1 VIDQADKLRA
11 LVQTVAPSSDA
22 QGSGVPMVVVTGGRA
37 GVGATTV
44 ALNLAAVL
52 ADGGARVLLVDGA
65 QQRNEFVEPAGIR
78 PNVQYTW
85 ADVLAGKCEL
95 EEAVVDGPVGV
106 RLLLTRGR
114 VSQFDSAHC
123 RPRRES
129 GSRRDAATWGDS
141 RRAQE
146 RLIGELRSLEED
158 YDLIVVDSGCGP
170 TAWSRRFW
178 AGAKLIVLVTTPEDA
193 AVLNAYATL
202 KYCAQA
208 AGRLP
213 VRLLVNQAE
222 SDAAA
227 NAAHRRLE
235 SACQRF
241 LSRSIPALP
250 ALPRHGGEFMRAQ
263 PAPRVWEIPNTPFGH
278 AVLWLGRVVS
288 ELMAKGL
295 GGPCAT
301 ACSAPS
307 DVEYSGSTAR
317 G

>member
-1 VIDQADKLRA
+1 
-11 LVQTVAPSSDA
+11 
-22 QGSGVPMVVVTGGRA
+22 
-37 GVGATTV
+37 
-44 ALNLAAVL
+44 
-52 ADGGARVLLVDGA
+52 
-65 QQRNEFVEPAGIR
+65 
-78 PNVQYTW
+78 
-85 ADVLAGKCEL
+85 
-95 EEAVVDGPVGV
+95 
-106 RLLLTRGR
+106 
-114 VSQFDSAHC
+114 
-123 RPRRES
+123 
-129 GSRRDAATWGDS
+129 
-141 RRAQE
+141 
-146 RLIGELRSLEED
+146 LIGELRSLEED

-227 NAAHRRLE
+227 SAAHRRLE

-241 LSRSIPALP
+241 LSRSILALP

-263 PAPRVWEIPNTPFGH
+263 AAPRVWEIPNTPFGH

-288 ELMAKGL
+288 ELIA
-295 GGPCAT
+295 
-301 ACSAPS
+301 S
-307 DVEYSGSTAR
+307 DGAEDECLAR
-317 G
+317 MQHAGFRGQGHLRFTHTQSCIPHPAS